1 MTAAASK
8 HATIALMA
16 WLIGALAL
24 GYFYRNGIEYIF
36 GPDSWWLVAGWV
48 GAIGGLFHFLI
59 VLVFSRQPRG

>member
-1 MTAAASK
+1 MTATATK

-36 GPDSWWLVAGWV
+36 GPDSWWLVSGWV

-59 VLVFSRQPRG
+59 VLVFARQPRG